1 MAGNFPFG
9 GDIGREIFNSIKSN
23 LPKDAQDGLN
33 SFLGNDF
40 SASQRNERSKRRDA
54 QGNYSQDAYGSQQGS
69 QQPPNQYGAPTPGYG
84 QHQPTAPSQQG
95 SQHPDQQY
103 QDPQHPGQQP
113 TPPGAG
119 QTTNPNPAS
128 AAANSSEPVAAT
140 EGPTINI
147 VDTSTGKGDGL
158 DKCPKCGSTE
168 IVLRVSE
175 GTLICQFCRYEWNE
189 KTIDE
194 KFGFESAISELHGI
208 HMGSGATRIQ
218 ESTDDVLTLKC
229 GACGA
234 DVVVNTNEAMSA
246 RCHWCRNN
254 LSVNQQVPNGAV
266 PDGVLPFSLPKD
278 KAIENIREFVTK
290 RKFFAHPQFVK
301 EFAPEEVVGVY
312 MPYLTMDANAEIE
325 LNGTGEVQT
334 RQYTRGSGDNKYTV
348 YDADVYQIGR
358 KFDLYVD
365 DILIE
370 SSQQRS
376 NFDTDLNTNNV
387 INAIQPFDTKQAVS
401 YNANYLRGYTSERRD
416 LDVQA
421 VEPKANGQILSVA
434 RARAGQTIRKYGRGV
449 RWEKEQLVVHGSRW
463 VALYVPVWLYSYYE
477 QRGDRAFTHYV
488 AVNGRTG
495 ATMGSVPVRKGRLIG
510 VSTAISIVGTIVSG
524 VIAAAWLAF

>member
-9 GDIGREIFNSIKSN
+9 GDFGREIFNSIKSN
-23 LPKDAQDGLN
+23 LPKEAQSELN
-33 SFLGNDF
+33 SMFGTDPNASRNRNQNGPQPTYPQGGQQSGDPQPGDPHP
-40 SASQRNERSKRRDA
+40 SAQHP
-54 QGNYSQDAYGSQQGS
+54 GGSY
-69 QQPPNQYGAPTPGYG
+69 PAPQYGAPA
-84 QHQPTAPSQQG
+84 QP
-95 SQHPDQQY
+95 
-103 QDPQHPGQQP
+103 
-113 TPPGAG
+113 
-119 QTTNPNPAS
+119 NNPAS
-128 AAANSSEPVAAT
+128 ASEAAPT
-140 EGPTINI
+140 IEGPNINV

-168 IVLRVSE
+168 ITLRVSE
-175 GTLICQFCRYEWNE
+175 GTLMCQFCRYEWSE
-189 KTIDE
+189 KSIDE
-194 KFGFESAISELHGI
+194 KFGFESAISELEGI
-208 HMGSGATRIQ
+208 HMGSGATRLQ

-234 DVVVNTNEAMSA
+234 EVVVNTNEAMTS
-246 RCHWCRNN
+246 RCHWCRNT
-254 LSVNQQVPNGAV
+254 LSINQQVPNGAV
-266 PDGVLPFSLPKD
+266 PDGVLPFSLPKE

-325 LNGTGEVQT
+325 LNGGGEVQT

-358 KFDLYVD
+358 KFNLYVD

-370 SSQQRS
+370 SSQQRA

-387 INAIQPFDTKQAVS
+387 INAIQPFDTKKAVS

-416 LDVQA
+416 LDVHA
-421 VEPKANGQILSVA
+421 VEPMANGRVLSIA
-434 RARAGQTIRKYGRGV
+434 RASAGSTIRRYGRGV
-449 RWEKEQLVVHGSRW
+449 RWEKEQLVMHGSRW
-463 VALYVPVWLYSYYE
+463 VSLYVPIWLYSYYE
-477 QRGDRAFTHYV
+477 KRDGRAFTHYV

-495 ATMGSVPVRKGRLIG
+495 ETMGSVPVRKGRLLG
-510 VSTAISIVGTIVSG
+510 VSFGISVLGTIVSG
-524 VIAAAWLAF
+524 FIAYATLAF

>member
-1 MAGNFPFG
+1 MTGNFPFG
-9 GDIGREIFNSIKSN
+9 GDIGRQIFNSIQSN
-23 LPKDAQDGLN
+23 LPKEARDELN
-33 SFLGNDF
+33 SLMGNGP
-40 SASQRNERSKRRDA
+40 SSQS
-54 QGNYSQDAYGSQQGS
+54 QPVNYQQDAPVDSQQTGFPGGQAKQPAHSDGAASIPPGQPS
-69 QQPPNQYGAPTPGYG
+69 QSESGQPP
-84 QHQPTAPSQQG
+84 QHW
-95 SQHPDQQY
+95 
-103 QDPQHPGQQP
+103 
-113 TPPGAG
+113 PGASEAA
-119 QTTNPNPAS
+119 PAQ
-128 AAANSSEPVAAT
+128 
-140 EGPTINI
+140 EGPQINV

-194 KFGFESAISELHGI
+194 KFGFESPISELQGI

-218 ESTDDVLTLKC
+218 ESTKDVLTLKC

-234 DVVVNTNEAMSA
+234 DVVVNTNEAMTS
-246 RCHWCRNN
+246 RCHWCRNT

-266 PDGVLPFSLPKD
+266 PDGVLPFSLPKE
-278 KAIENIREFVTK
+278 KAIENIREFVSK

-325 LNGTGEVQT
+325 LNGVGEIQT
-334 RQYTRGSGDNKYTV
+334 RSYTRGSGDNKYRV
-348 YDADVYQIGR
+348 YDADVYQLGR
-358 KFDLYVD
+358 KFDLHVD

-370 SSQQRS
+370 SSQQRA

-387 INAIQPFDTKQAVS
+387 INAIQPFDTKKAVS

-416 LDVQA
+416 LDVHA
-421 VEPKANGQILSVA
+421 VEPMANGRVLSVA
-434 RARAGQTIRKYGRGV
+434 RSRANETTRQYGRGV
-449 RWEKEQLVVHGSRW
+449 RWENEQLVVHGSRW
-463 VALYVPVWLYSYYE
+463 VSMYVPVWLYSYYE

-495 ATMGSVPVRKGRLIG
+495 TTMGSVPVRKGRLLG
-510 VSTAISIVGTIVSG
+510 VSAAMSIVGTIISG
-524 VIAAAWLAF
+524 FIGVAWILV